1 MTNVEYGG
9 YENIKIIEIDRCSGC
24 GQKFADEILSY
35 CKPCYSSHFRN
46 NFVHWKSGSLRIDK
60 LIQDSQLNANHQY
73 ELIEWIEYSNLEII
87 KFVAYGG
94 FGNVYEAIW
103 KDGPIDSWNINKS
116 GWNRNSNKKVAIKK
130 LRNVTSVSSEYL
142 NEVKNNL
149 MLNYTARCN
158 GIYGM
163 TRDTQNGEYVIV
175 TEFQNDGN
183 MRELIKKNYSILNW
197 KLIIKMLYNICDGLS
212 AIHDKNYHHRDFHS
226 GNILNSIHNNTI
238 KSVISDFGLCSPA
251 NQSSADKSL
260 YGVLPFVAPEV
271 LRGGEFTKSADIY
284 GFGMLMLEIISVLAI
299 CEGERP
305 PIPEYTPEPY
315 ATLMEHCWDPIPTN
329 RPTTDELYGQIVKW
343 ETVICKFEHS
353 DSQVETKIKIKEAF
367 SHEREE
373 KWKLQLAELAAN
385 SCPLK
390 KSQNMLASKKLDCL
404 KQLTAAKDVEMKT
417 NDYSMLYTL

>member
-87 KFVAYGG
+87 KFVAYDG

-163 TRDTQNGEYVIV
+163 TRDPDNEEYVIV
-175 TEFQNDGN
+175 TEFQND
-183 MRELIKKNYSILNW
+183 
-197 KLIIKMLYNICDGLS
+197 
-212 AIHDKNYHHRDFHS
+212 
-226 GNILNSIHNNTI
+226 
-238 KSVISDFGLCSPA
+238 
-251 NQSSADKSL
+251 
-260 YGVLPFVAPEV
+260 
-271 LRGGEFTKSADIY
+271 
-284 GFGMLMLEIISVLAI
+284 
-299 CEGERP
+299 EGERP
-305 PIPEYTPEPY
+305 PIPEHTPEPY
-315 ATLMEHCWDPIPTN
+315 AALMKHCWDPIPTN

-343 ETVICKFEHS
+343 EKVICKFEHS
-353 DSQVETKIKIKEAF
+353 DSQVATKLKIKEAF
-367 SHEREE
+367 NHEREE
-373 KWKLQLAELAAN
+373 KWKAQLAKLATN

-390 KSQNMLASKKLDCL
+390 KSQNMLASKKLDCS
-404 KQLTAAKDVEMKT
+404 KQLTEVKDVEMKT
-417 NDYSMLYTL
+417 NDHIYCTRQYDFSLSLEGSNNNERV